1 MYLPVN
7 ADCLGE
13 TYLLAQFRHIR
24 YSPSRR
30 SSVMQLL
37 QNSCLHLGQRV
48 SCDGGTVL
56 LHRLHWLSGSGGRVP
71 PIGIILSRTEA
82 NAQLVVTEESKIN
95 LTKLCCETGK
105 KTVFNNALLLG
116 C

>member
-7 ADCLGE
+7 ADGLGE
-13 TYLLAQFRHIR
+13 TILLAQLRQIR
-24 YSPSRR
+24 YLPSRR

-48 SCDGGTVL
+48 SCEGGTVR

-71 PIGIILSRTEA
+71 PIGIIMSRTEA
-82 NAQLVVTEESKIN
+82 NAQLV
-95 LTKLCCETGK
+95 LTKESR
-105 KTVFNNALLLG
+105 
-116 C
+116 